1 MDVLLVDDS
10 KTMLLRLRQ
19 LLEGEHAA
27 TVVAHDDPLAAL
39 VEGQMRAFDLV
50 LVDQNMP
57 EMDGITLIR
66 ELRAIGHY
74 AQVPIAMIA
83 ADASDEVRMAAL
95 DAGATDFLDKRAKGI
110 ELSVRL
116 RNLVRLAKAVRRLD
130 EAASSMAGEIERAT
144 RHLRERE
151 AEVIFRLALAVEY
164 RDNDTGDH
172 TWRVARYSQIIA
184 EALGLEPDLC
194 WRLYLAAPLHDVGKV
209 AVPDGIL
216 LKKGRLNEAE
226 FAVIR
231 THPVVGKRILGGSGS
246 ELIQLA
252 AVIAEAHHERWDG
265 GGYPGGLAGL
275 DIPLPARIVAVAD
288 VFDALTTA
296 RPYKAAMGFDE
307 ARRLLEAERGKHFD
321 PICIDAFVSAWD
333 EVQAVRSADGGDC
346 LAALVRG
353 IEPWARVPEMPREA
367 AAAE

>member
-10 KTMLLRLRQ
+10 TTVLMRLQR
-19 LLEGEHAA
+19 LLESEHGAE
-27 TVVAHDDPLAAL
+27 VVAHDDPLAAL
-39 VEGQMRAFDLV
+39 VEGRTRAFDLV

-66 ELRAIGHY
+66 ELRTIAHY
-74 AQVPIAMIA
+74 AQVPIAMIT
-83 ADASDEVRMAAL
+83 ADTTEVVRMAAL
-95 DAGATDFLDKRAKGI
+95 EAGATDFLDKRAKGI

-116 RNLVRLAKAVRRLD
+116 RNLVRLAGAVRHLD

-144 RHLRERE
+144 RHLVERE

-184 EALGLEPDLC
+184 KALGLEPEYC
-194 WRLYLAAPLHDVGKV
+194 WRLKLAAPLHDVGKV

-216 LKKGRLNEAE
+216 LKKGPLDEAE

-231 THPVVGKRILGGSGS
+231 MHPLVGKRILDGSTS
-246 ELIQLA
+246 ELIRLA
-252 AVIAEAHHERWDG
+252 AEIAEAHHERWNG
-265 GGYPGGLAGL
+265 SGYPHGLAGL
-275 DIPLPARIVAVAD
+275 DIPLAARIVAVAD
-288 VFDALTTA
+288 VFDALTTV
-296 RPYKAAMGFDE
+296 RPYKGAMGFEE
-307 ARRLLEAERGKHFD
+307 AILCLEAERGKHFD
-321 PICIDAFVSAWD
+321 PACVEAFVSARD
-333 EVQAVRSADGGDC
+333 EVLAVHSARSGGA

-353 IEPWARVPEMPREA
+353 IEPWARVPEMRREV
-367 AAAE
+367 AAE